1 MLRAR
6 IYKRAVPDAP
16 SWYSVSSNWLPQP
29 SGFGRRVS
37 LFGLLRRPSIMRYFH
52 LLVHLEN
59 TMTIQEIM
67 KIANMSNADIL
78 VLWSKVSESRK
89 QGSMTYRLDTA
100 VIERCIGV
108 LGGRG
113 YFKKASFVGQGS

>member
-1 MLRAR
+1 
-6 IYKRAVPDAP
+6 
-16 SWYSVSSNWLPQP
+16 
-29 SGFGRRVS
+29 
-37 LFGLLRRPSIMRYFH
+37 MRYFH

-78 VLWSKVSESRK
+78 LLWSKASESRK
-89 QGSMTYRLDTA
+89 QGSMTYRIDTA

-108 LGGRG
+108 LGSRG
-113 YFKKASFVGQGS
+113 YFKKASFVGQI